1 MHSTAQGNLEVQG
14 SDVTQLLVPDLA
26 VARPVSDAEV
36 ARFQRDGHISLTGVA
51 TADEAAAYCDVITA
65 AVDRR
70 GRDPR
75 PLAERDTY
83 GKAFLQVENLWVDDP
98 EVAQFV
104 LSARFAGIAAQLLGV
119 KNVRLYHDQA
129 LIKEAGG
136 GITPWH
142 QDAMY
147 WPLDGTKCITMWMPL
162 VDITT
167 DMGVLTFATGS
178 HARGALTDIEIS
190 DASEGFFDDL
200 VASEGFEVTV
210 PGPMSA
216 GDASFHAGWTV
227 HRASGNTSVITR
239 TVMTMI
245 WFDADLVVQ
254 DPSNPAQHR
263 DLANWLP
270 GCLPG
275 DPAASSLNP
284 RLGY

>member
-1 MHSTAQGNLEVQG
+1 M
-14 SDVTQLLVPDLA
+14 PDLA
-26 VARPVSDAEV
+26 GSRAVSAAEV

-65 AVDRR
+65 SVDRR

-83 GKAFLQVENLWVDDP
+83 GKAFLQIENLWVDDP
-98 EVAQFV
+98 DVAQFV

-119 KNVRLYHDQA
+119 ENVRLYHDQA

-136 GITPWH
+136 GIT
-142 QDAMY
+142 
-147 WPLDGTKCITMWMPL
+147 
-162 VDITT
+162 T

-178 HARGALTDIEIS
+178 HDRGALTDIEIS
-190 DASEGFFDDL
+190 DASHGFFDDL

-210 PGPMSA
+210 PGPMRA

-227 HRASGNTSVITR
+227 HQASGNTSVITR

-245 WFDADLVVQ
+245 WFDADLLVQ

-263 DLANWLP
+263 DLGKWLP
-270 GCLPG
+270 GCRPG
-275 DPAASSLNP
+275 EPAVSALNP